1 MIYSLPWLIET
12 NLRPGLPVPSNTYAP
27 RTAVVVNS
35 EVLKQ
40 QQSQLASRTFL
51 QVIDIQ
57 ETARLNKAG
66 TISDAV
72 EAIRLLCYY

>member
-1 MIYSLPWLIET
+1 MTYSLPWLIET
-12 NLRPGLPVPSNTYAP
+12 NLRPGLPAASNTYTP
-27 RTAVVVNS
+27 RSAVGVNS

-57 ETARLNKAG
+57 ETARLNKA
-66 TISDAV
+66 
-72 EAIRLLCYY
+72 